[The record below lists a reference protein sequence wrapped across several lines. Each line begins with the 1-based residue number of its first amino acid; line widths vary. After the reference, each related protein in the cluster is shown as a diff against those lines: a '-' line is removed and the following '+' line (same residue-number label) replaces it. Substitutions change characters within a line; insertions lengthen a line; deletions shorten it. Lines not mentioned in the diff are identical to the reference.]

1 MFKWEIIINE
11 KVKKK
16 KIAKKL
22 KKLLEKMFGDIDM
35 LKGGSIQ
42 RKSSCANLF

>member
-16 KIAKKL
+16 IAKKI